1 MRNAKYTLVLFTA
14 LAAPLA
20 AQSLPEAAAEQADLD
35 WLQLIDRADYN
46 DAFEQAAAAMRSGTE
61 TEFARAIGQTR
72 APLGPLQSRK
82 LHGEKETSKLPGA
95 PDGHYVIT
103 QYDSAFAHKHTATET
118 IIAVEEP
125 DKTWRVT
132 GYFIK

>member
-1 MRNAKYTLVLFTA
+1 MRSAKHTLLLLAA
-14 LAAPLA
+14 LAAPLV
-20 AQSLPEAAAEQADLD
+20 AQSLPEAAAEQSDLD
-35 WLQLIDRADYN
+35 WIQLIDRADYS
-46 DAFEQAAAAMRSGTE
+46 DAFQQAAAAMRSGTE
-61 TEFARAIGQTR
+61 SEFARAIAQTR

-82 LHGEKETSKLPGA
+82 LHSAKETSQLPGA

-103 QYDSAFAHKHTATET
+103 QYDSAFAHKHSATET
-118 IIAVEEP
+118 VIAVEEP